1 MKPAYIAVDF
11 GAGSGRVIAGIP
23 DADGSI
29 TFDEVYR
36 FDNRRV
42 RLGRHIYWDFPALFA
57 DMTEGLRR
65 CVAKGYR
72 LTSIGVDTWGV
83 DFGFIDRQGNLS
95 GNPVSYR
102 DPSCAGGVDRYFASR
117 DMEAHYADTGI
128 QMMDINSLYRLAGMK
143 QTAPDILE
151 AADRLLFMPDL
162 FNYFLTGTACCEYT
176 EATTSELIDARTR
189 SWNMET
195 IRSAGLPERLFGRI
209 VMPGEIIG
217 VLTDEVMKEIGVD
230 YAVPVVAVASHDTA
244 SAVESVK
251 PFSDGCG
258 AFLSCGTWS
267 LLGVVIDTPIL
278 TEQARK
284 AGFTNEGAAGG
295 RICFLQNITGLWIL
309 QRLMDQWNCHDYGTL
324 IAEAE
329 QSPLTAIIDVD
340 SPDFTNPA
348 DMAAAIT
355 DYCRRHCLEV
365 PASRGDFV
373 RCVLLSLA
381 DRYRRGIEGLDAIL
395 PQKVRSL
402 TIFGGGSR
410 NSLLL
415 DLTARATG
423 IEIIRGMTEA
433 TAYGNIITQQK
444 ALG

>member
-72 LTSIGVDTWGV
+72 LTSVGVDTWGV
-83 DFGFIDRQGNLS
+83 DFGFIDRRGNLS

-102 DPSCAGGVDRYFASR
+102 DPSCSGGVDRYFASR
-117 DMEAHYADTGI
+117 DIAAHYAGTGI
-128 QMMDINSLYRLAGMK
+128 QMMDINSLYRLADMR
-143 QTAPDILE
+143 QSDPDILE
-151 AADRLLFMPDL
+151 GADRLLFMPDL
-162 FNYFLTGTACCEYT
+162 FNYFLTGVACCEYT

-195 IRSAGLPERLFGRI
+195 IRSAGFPERLFGRI

-217 VLTDEVMKEIGVD
+217 VLTDAMMEEIGVD

-309 QRLMDQWNCHDYGTL
+309 QRLMDQWDCHDYGTL

-355 DYCRRHCLEV
+355 GYCRRHCLEV

-423 IEIIRGMTEA
+423 IEIIRGITEA